1 MKWQVQNESH
11 TKKVIDVHV
20 DKETVQKSY
29 NKVFNQFKNNAKVD
43 GYRKGK
49 VPEEMIK
56 NLYKDSIYE
65 EIIRDIV
72 PATYGEIMKEIDLHV
87 VSYPA
92 LSDVKFT
99 DDTKEEITYKIAVEV
114 NPEFEVKD
122 YGKMKI
128 DAKKFDGVREDDVE
142 KEVKRLRQYR
152 GTLKAVEKEKVED
165 GDFAEVSISAF
176 VDNKADASLTS
187 ETQLIQIGSK
197 GIIPELDNGI
207 KGMSLGQEKDINVV
221 FPADY
226 FNKKYAGRNSVF
238 KVKVKAIKVLELP
251 DFNDEF
257 AKSMSG
263 FGTADE
269 LKKAITDEMTAQA
282 KSDVRQQNIAQVLK
296 KLADENTFEVPAGLV
311 EEEAKNI
318 LSRYENA
325 LKQQNLNIDQM
336 GVSRGELLERNKK
349 QAEENIKIM
358 YILRKIAE
366 KEGIDV
372 TDADVEAEIRKIA
385 GDMKQ
390 DADAMVTKAKGQD
403 NWDAL
408 KAKLTEDKVVDKL
421 LEIAGAK

>member
-1 MKWQVQNESH
+1 
-11 TKKVIDVHV
+11 
-20 DKETVQKSY
+20 
-29 NKVFNQFKNNAKVD
+29 
-43 GYRKGK
+43 
-49 VPEEMIK
+49 
-56 NLYKDSIYE
+56 
-65 EIIRDIV
+65 
-72 PATYGEIMKEIDLHV
+72 
-87 VSYPA
+87 
-92 LSDVKFT
+92 
-99 DDTKEEITYKIAVEV
+99 V

-122 YGKMKI
+122 YSKIKI
-128 DAKKFDGVREDDVE
+128 DARKFDGVKEEDVE
-142 KEVKRLRQYR
+142 REVRRLRQYR

-207 KGMSLGQEKDINVV
+207 KGMALGQEKDIDIV
-221 FPADY
+221 FPKDY
-226 FNKKYAGRNSVF
+226 FNKKYAGKNSVF

-269 LKKAITDEMTAQA
+269 LKKAITDEMTTQT
-282 KSDVRQQNIAQVLK
+282 KSDVRQQNVGQILK
-296 KLADENTFEVPAGLV
+296 KLADDNTFEVPAGLV
-311 EEEAKNI
+311 DEEAKNI
-318 LSRYENA
+318 MSRYENA
-325 LKQQNLNIDQM
+325 LKQQNLDIDQM
-336 GVSRGELLERNKK
+336 GVSRSELLERNKK

-372 TDADVEAEIRKIA
+372 KDADVEAEIRKIA

-390 DADAMVTKAKGQD
+390 DADAMVKKAKGQD